1 MREMLIVS
9 RSKVEQSTLDD
20 LRDGWLGRRPIFGSK
35 NGGRRRLRGNAYLYD
50 RYLIAILFAF
60 ILHCCFFTYSP
71 VVVCNG
77 MHCFSTELVYDCCF
91 CLVLLYF
98 TVMVII
104 VVVRLSIL
112 LLLMLIVTLLFILI
126 YACDLITKSYL

>member
-1 MREMLIVS
+1 MVVRTVDGGALGATPIYMTV
-9 RSKVEQSTLDD
+9 TL
-20 LRDGWLGRRPIFGSK
+20 LLY
-35 NGGRRRLRGNAYLYD
+35 YLPLFY
-50 RYLIAILFAF
+50 IAVFYI
-60 ILHCCFFTYSP
+60 YSP

-77 MHCFSTELVYDCCF
+77 MHCFSTVLVYDCCF

-126 YACDLITKSYL
+126 YACDLITKKVTCKVIREITFSFNYFCFKKNV